1 MLVLYKII
9 LLIYLTNYYINAYL
23 TIIAVLDKGG
33 LMKILGERGP
43 HGLAAGNFNLY
54 KNNKGF
60 TLIELFV
67 VLAIMSIL
75 LVLSYST
82 LRVPK
87 EKIACKNIFSALQ
100 LARMRAITTGYN
112 AYVDFDMDGG
122 DVSDKY
128 YTVYLDTDNDKKFG
142 EKNNANGENEFTASH
157 FTMQDSWQDSG
168 GESFTAVA
176 LPSGVAFGLPTTNP
190 PSSTP
195 TNGSFSKGVLS
206 NGVGFAGGSKR
217 IKFSPKGMPSGFGGS
232 IYVYNT
238 NDSIG
243 RSCAVVVAST
253 GIIRMWTW
261 DGNKWN

>member
-1 MLVLYKII
+1 M
-9 LLIYLTNYYINAYL
+9 
-23 TIIAVLDKGG
+23 
-33 LMKILGERGP
+33 
-43 HGLAAGNFNLY
+43 NLY

-60 TLIELFV
+60 SLIELIV

-75 LVLSYST
+75 LISGYST
-82 LRVPK
+82 LRTPN

-100 LARMRAITTGYN
+100 LAKFRAIATGYN

-122 DVSDKY
+122 DVSDKF
-128 YTVYLDTDNDKKFG
+128 YTVYLDTDNDNDFG
-142 EKNNANGENEFTASH
+142 EKDNVNDENEFTASH
-157 FTMQDSWQDSG
+157 FAVQDSWQNSG
-168 GESFTAVA
+168 GESFPAVA

-195 TNGSFSKGVLS
+195 TNGSFSAGVLS
-206 NGVGFAGGSKR
+206 DGVGFAGGSKR
-217 IKFSPKGMPSGFGGS
+217 IKFLPKGMPSGFGGS
-232 IYVYNT
+232 VYVYNI